1 MAFFR
6 NVQVRFMPIQGDTKL
21 TIALE
26 RPGASADQ
34 GNYAGRVELQNVKP
48 RFPVPDLSAEYR
60 QAFKFGYIE
69 LAGIARKMEW
79 EDQDGVSPDLSGDA
93 FGWGLNLSTNI
104 KLGQKVTFRGSALTG
119 EGVQNY
125 MNDAPVDVA
134 IKKNP
139 GNTAKP
145 IEGVALPLT
154 GVSAFFDINW
164 NEKFSTAV
172 GYSELDI
179 DNSDGQ
185 TPDAFKKGQYGIA
198 NLAYYPVKN
207 AMMVVEGQWGKR
219 HNFTDGFTSD
229 IKKIQFTFKYNF
241 AQAFFGQ
248 KD

>member
-1 MAFFR
+1 
-6 NVQVRFMPIQGDTKL
+6 VQVRFMPIQGDTRL

-34 GNYAGRVELQNVKP
+34 GIYAGRVELQGVKP
-48 RFPVPDLSAEYR
+48 RFPLPDLSAEYR

-79 EDQDGVSPDLSGDA
+79 EDQDGVGPDLSGDA
-93 FGWGLNLSTNI
+93 VGWGLNLSTNI
-104 KLGQKVTFRGSALTG
+104 NLGKKIVFRGAALTG

-125 MNDAPVDVA
+125 MNDAPVDVGIRKTGVA
-134 IKKNP
+134 
-139 GNTAKP
+139 GNP

-154 GVSAFFDINW
+154 GLTAFFDINW
-164 NEKFSTAV
+164 NPKFSSSI
-172 GYSELDI
+172 GYSEIDI

-185 TPDAFKKGQYGIA
+185 TADAFKKGQYAIA

-219 HNFTDGFTSD
+219 ENFNDGFTSD
-229 IKKIQFTFKYNF
+229 IKKVQFTFKYNF
-241 AQAFFGQ
+241 AQAFFGA
-248 KD
+248 KE